1 MKEEITEKT
10 EQKNIKVSL
19 LNVKYGLIEY
29 DDVIHIKIKSKNYN
43 LIIMKDYLPVIG
55 EIEGDV
61 EIERFEKNIK
71 LEGIVGYY
79 VHKHNQFDLFIK
91 DK

>member
-1 MKEEITEKT
+1 MKEETAEKT

-29 DDVIHIKIKSKNYN
+29 DDVIHIKITSKTYN
-43 LIIMKDYLPVIG
+43 LMIMKDYLPIIG
-55 EIEGDV
+55 EIEGNV
-61 EIERFEKNIK
+61 EIERLDENIK
-71 LEGIVGYY
+71 LEDIVGYY
-79 VHKHNQFDLFIK
+79 VHKHNHFDLFIK